1 MRIGIITQ
9 PLIVNY
15 GGILQNYALQ
25 QVLIR
30 LGHKPITIDL
40 LPPQHRKD
48 KIKHYIRALI
58 HLRWPDKWDSPYKRK
73 RIINRFIFKHIKT
86 TFPVRKYSGAIVK
99 LYRFDTII
107 AGSDQIW
114 RPMYNEYYADHLYD
128 GYFKFVE
135 SSPVGKIVYAA
146 SFGTDEWEYSQ
157 EQTETCRLLIHKA
170 YAGSVRER
178 NGVELCRQYF
188 GIEAQWVLDP
198 TMLLDIEEYERLC
211 AHIPRAEQ
219 SFIAVYLLD
228 VDEILTDRVKELAR
242 ELELPLR
249 FFSVGEIKTL
259 SIEEW
264 LAMFRDATYVITDS
278 FHGTVFSIIFNRP
291 FISIGNSPRG
301 MSRFLSLLEQFGLE
315 KRLSPEISAEI
326 LLRPIS
332 WEGINER
339 KDAWKEKSM
348 RFLEQKIRTNGKCRT

>member
-9 PLIVNY
+9 PLIENY

-30 LGHKPITIDL
+30 LGHKPMTIDFMT
-40 LPPQHRKD
+40 PQHRKD
-48 KIKHYIRALI
+48 KIKHYIRSFI

-86 TFPVRKYSGAIVK
+86 TLPVRKYSGTIVK

-135 SSPVGKIVYAA
+135 SSPVRKIVYAA
-146 SFGTDEWEYSQ
+146 SFGTDEWKYSQ

-170 YAGSVRER
+170 NAVSVREK

-198 TMLLDIEEYERLC
+198 TLLLDAEDYERLC

-219 SFIAVYLLD
+219 SFIAAYLLD
-228 VDEILTDRVKELAR
+228 VDEKLTDKVKALAR

-249 FFSVGEIKTL
+249 FFSAGETKTL
-259 SIEEW
+259 SVEEW
-264 LAMFRDATYVITDS
+264 LAMFRDAKYVITDS

-291 FISIGNSPRG
+291 FISVGNHTRG
-301 MSRFLSLLEQFGLE
+301 ISRFLSLLEQFGLE
-315 KRLSPEISAEI
+315 ERLSSEISAEI
-326 LLRPIS
+326 LLRPIL
-332 WEGINER
+332 WNEINCR
-339 KDAWKEKSM
+339 KYLFEKKS
-348 RFLEQKIRTNGKCRT
+348 RDFLLRELDG

>member
-9 PLIVNY
+9 PLLSNY

-30 LGHKPITIDL
+30 MGHKPITIDL

-48 KIKHYIRALI
+48 KIKHYILSLL
-58 HLRWPDKWDSPYKRK
+58 HLRWPDKWESPNRRK
-73 RIINRFIFKHIKT
+73 RNILRFTSKNIKT
-86 TFPVRKYSGAIVK
+86 THPVRKYNGVIVN
-99 LYRFDTII
+99 LYRLDILI

-114 RPMYNEYYADHLYD
+114 RPIYNKYYADHLYD
-128 GYFKFVE
+128 EYFKFVE
-135 SSPVGKIVYAA
+135 SSPLGKIVYAA

-170 YAGSVRER
+170 NAVSVREKS
-178 NGVELCRQYF
+178 GVELCRQYF
-188 GIEAQWVLDP
+188 GIGAQWVLDP
-198 TMLLDIEEYERLC
+198 TLLLDAEDYERLC

-219 SFIAVYLLD
+219 SFIAAYLLD
-228 VDEILTDRVKELAR
+228 VDEKLTDRVKALAR

-249 FFSVGEIKTL
+249 FFSAGETKTL
-259 SIEEW
+259 SVEEW

-278 FHGTVFSIIFNRP
+278 FHGTVFSIIFNKP
-291 FISIGNSPRG
+291 FISVGNSSRG
-301 MSRFLSLLEQFGLE
+301 MSRFLSLLEQFGL
-315 KRLSPEISAEI
+315 KDRLSPRISAEI

-332 WEGINER
+332 WESINER
-339 KDAWKEKSM
+339 KDTWKEKSM
-348 RFLEQKIRTNGKCRT
+348 RFLEQNLDVF

>member
-30 LGHKPITIDL
+30 MGHKPKTIDL

-48 KIKHYIRALI
+48 KIKHSIRSLM
-58 HLRWPDKWDSPYKRK
+58 HLKKPDKWEGTYRRRK
-73 RIINRFIFKHIKT
+73 NINRFISKYIHT
-86 TFPVRKYSGAIVK
+86 TRPVRKYSWPIVK

-114 RPMYNEYYADHLYD
+114 RPIYNKYYADHLYD

-146 SFGTDEWEYSQ
+146 SFGTDKWEYSQ
-157 EQTETCRLLIHKA
+157 EQTDYCRSLIHKVNA
-170 YAGSVRER
+170 ISVREKS
-178 NGVELCRQYF
+178 GVEFCRQYF

-198 TMLLDIEEYERLC
+198 SLLLEAKDYERLC
-211 AHIPRAEQ
+211 ARIPRAEC

-228 VDEILTDRVKELAR
+228 VDENLTDRVKVLAR
-242 ELELPLR
+242 EFALPLC
-249 FFSVGEIKTL
+249 FFSTGEPMTL
-259 SIEEW
+259 SVEEW
-264 LAMFRDATYVITDS
+264 LAMFRDAKYVITDS
-278 FHGTVFSIIFNRP
+278 FHGMIFSIIFNRP
-291 FISIGNSPRG
+291 FISVGNHARG
-301 MSRFLSLLEQFGLE
+301 ISRFHSLLEQFGLE
-315 KRLSPEISAEI
+315 ERLSPELSAEI

-332 WEGINER
+332 WEGVNER
-339 KDAWKEKSM
+339 KKNWKEKSI
-348 RFLEQKIRTNGKCRT
+348 RFLKQSLEV

>member
-30 LGHKPITIDL
+30 MGHKPMTIDL

-48 KIKHYIRALI
+48 IIKHYIRFLI
-58 HLRWPDKWDSPYKRK
+58 HLRWPDKWESPHRRK
-73 RIINRFIFKHIKT
+73 KNINRFISKYIKT
-86 TFPVRKYSGAIVK
+86 THPVRKYSETIVN
-99 LYRFDTII
+99 LYRFKTII

-114 RPMYNEYYADHLYD
+114 RTMYNGYYTDHLYD
-128 GYFKFVE
+128 EYFKFVE
-135 SSPVGKIVYAA
+135 SLPVGKVVYAA

-170 YAGSVRER
+170 NAVSVREKS
-178 NGVELCRQYF
+178 GVELCRQYF

-198 TMLLDIEEYERLC
+198 TLLLDAQDYERLC
-211 AHIPRAEQ
+211 ARIPRAEG
-219 SFIAVYLLD
+219 SFIAIYLLD
-228 VDEILTDRVKELAR
+228 ADVKLTEKVKALAR

-249 FFSVGEIKTL
+249 FFSAGEDLTL
-259 SIEEW
+259 SVEEW

-291 FISIGNSPRG
+291 FISVGNHTRG
-301 MSRFLSLLEQFGLE
+301 ISRVLSLLEQFGLKE
-315 KRLSPEISAEI
+315 RLSSEISAEI
-326 LLRPIS
+326 LLRPIL
-332 WEGINER
+332 WNEINRR
-339 KDAWKEKSM
+339 KHLLEKDS
-348 RFLEQKIRTNGKCRT
+348 FTFIQYGLNG

>member
-9 PLIVNY
+9 PLLSNY

-30 LGHKPITIDL
+30 MGHKPITIDL
-40 LPPQHRKD
+40 LPPQRRKD
-48 KIKHYIRALI
+48 KIKHYLRSFL
-58 HLRWPDKWDSPYKRK
+58 HLKWPDKWDSPNR
-73 RIINRFIFKHIKT
+73 RNRNIHRFISKNLKT
-86 TFPVRKYSGAIVK
+86 THLVRKYNGTIVK

-128 GYFKFVE
+128 EYFKFVG

-157 EQTETCRLLIHKA
+157 EQTETCRSLIHKTNA
-170 YAGSVRER
+170 VSVREKS
-178 NGVELCRQYF
+178 GVELCRQYF

-198 TMLLDIEEYERLC
+198 TLLLDAEDYERLC
-211 AHIPRAEQ
+211 AHILRAEQ
-219 SFIAVYLLD
+219 SFIAAYLLD
-228 VDEILTDRVKELAR
+228 VEEELTDRIKALAL
-242 ELELPLR
+242 EFELPLR
-249 FFSVGEIKTL
+249 FFSTGEIKTL

-291 FISIGNSPRG
+291 FISIGNSSRG

-315 KRLSPEISAEI
+315 DRLSPEISTEI
-326 LLRPIS
+326 MLRPIS
-332 WEGINER
+332 WDSINER

-348 RFLEQKIRTNGKCRT
+348 RFLEQNLDVFRQK

>member
-9 PLIVNY
+9 PLLSNY

-30 LGHKPITIDL
+30 MGHKPKTIDL

-48 KIKHYIRALI
+48 KIKHYIRSLI
-58 HLRWPDKWDSPYKRK
+58 HLRKPDKWEGTHRRRK
-73 RIINRFIFKHIKT
+73 NINQFISKYIHIT
-86 TFPVRKYSGAIVK
+86 RPVRIYSWPLVK
-99 LYRFDTII
+99 MYRFNTII

-114 RPMYNEYYADHLYD
+114 RPIYNKYYADHLYD
-128 GYFKFVE
+128 GYFKFVK
-135 SSPVGKIVYAA
+135 SPSVGKIVYAS

-170 YAGSVRER
+170 NAVSVREKS
-178 NGVELCRQYF
+178 GVELCRQYF

-198 TMLLDIEEYERLC
+198 TLLLDAEDYERLC
-211 AHIPRAEQ
+211 AHFPRAEQ
-219 SFIAVYLLD
+219 SFIAAYLLD
-228 VDEILTDRVKELAR
+228 VDEKLTDRVKALAH
-242 ELELPLR
+242 ELELPLC
-249 FFSVGEIKTL
+249 FFSAGEAKTL

-291 FISIGNSPRG
+291 FISVGNSSRG

-332 WEGINER
+332 WEGVNER
-339 KDAWKEKSM
+339 KKNWKEKSIH
-348 RFLEQKIRTNGKCRT
+348 FLKQSLEV

>member
-1 MRIGIITQ
+1 MRIGIVTL
-9 PLIVNY
+9 PLLSNY
-15 GGILQNYALQ
+15 GGLLQNYALQ
-25 QVLIR
+25 KVLFR
-30 LGHKPITIDL
+30 MGHKPITINL
-40 LPPQHRKD
+40 LPPQHRED
-48 KIKHYIRALI
+48 KIKHYVRALI

-73 RIINRFIFKHIKT
+73 RIINRFIFKYIKT
-86 TFPVRKYSGAIVK
+86 TLPVRKYSGTIVN
-99 LYRFDTII
+99 LYRLDILI

-114 RPMYNEYYADHLYD
+114 RPIYNKYYTDHLYD

-135 SSPVGKIVYAA
+135 SSRIGKIVYAA

-157 EQTETCRLLIHKA
+157 EQTEICRLLIHKA
-170 YAGSVRER
+170 NAVSVREKS
-178 NGVELCRQYF
+178 GVELCRQYF

-198 TMLLDIEEYERLC
+198 TLLLDVKEYELLC

-219 SFIAVYLLD
+219 SFIAAYLLD
-228 VDEILTDRVKELAR
+228 IDEKLTDRIKALAR
-242 ELELPLR
+242 ELELPPC
-249 FFSVGEIKTL
+249 FFSAGEAKTL

-264 LAMFRDATYVITDS
+264 LAMFRDAAYIITDS

-291 FISIGNSPRG
+291 FISVGNSSRG

-332 WEGINER
+332 WEDINER

-348 RFLEQKIRTNGKCRT
+348 RFLEQNLDVFRQK

>member
-9 PLIVNY
+9 PLLSNY
-15 GGILQNYALQ
+15 GGLLQNYALQ
-25 QVLIR
+25 QILIR
-30 LGHKPITIDL
+30 MGHKPMTINL

-48 KIKHYIRALI
+48 KIKHYIRSLI

-114 RPMYNEYYADHLYD
+114 RPMYNEYYANHLYD
-128 GYFKFVE
+128 GYFKFAE
-135 SSPVGKIVYAA
+135 SSPIGKIVYAA

-170 YAGSVRER
+170 NAVSVREKS
-178 NGVELCRQYF
+178 GVELCHQYF

-198 TMLLDIEEYERLC
+198 TLLLDIEDYERLC

-219 SFIAVYLLD
+219 SFIAAYLLD
-228 VDEILTDRVKELAR
+228 VDEELTDRVKALAR

-249 FFSVGEIKTL
+249 FFSAGETKTL
-259 SIEEW
+259 SVEEW

-278 FHGTVFSIIFNRP
+278 FHGTVFSIIFNKP
-291 FISIGNSPRG
+291 FISVGNSSRG
-301 MSRFLSLLEQFGLE
+301 MSRFLSLLEQFGL
-315 KRLSPEISAEI
+315 KDRLSPRISAEI
-326 LLRPIS
+326 LLRPIL
-332 WEGINER
+332 WNEINRR
-339 KDAWKEKSM
+339 KHLLKKDSRA
-348 RFLEQKIRTNGKCRT
+348 FIQYGLNG